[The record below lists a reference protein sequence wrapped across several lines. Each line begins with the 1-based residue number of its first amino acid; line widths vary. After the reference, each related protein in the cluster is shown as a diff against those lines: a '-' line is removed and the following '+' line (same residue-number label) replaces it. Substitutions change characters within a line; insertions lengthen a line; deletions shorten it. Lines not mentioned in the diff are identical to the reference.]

1 MVLSGQGLIQDRP
14 MAMATKDS
22 VRALK
27 RPFQKLRDVSA
38 TLLSSPH
45 SHAASKDALGELL
58 QLQKA
63 EHDWLMVLDKED
75 KLHFLA
81 SQKLPPEPIAD
92 FKARGLSLEEV

>member
-1 MVLSGQGLIQDRP
+1 MIQDRL

-22 VRALK
+22 VRALN
-27 RPFQKLRDVSA
+27 RPFEKLRDVSA

-45 SHAASKDALGELL
+45 FQAALKNASGELL

-75 KLHFLA
+75 KLHFVA
-81 SQKLPPEPIAD
+81 SRNLTPEPIAD
-92 FKARGLSLEEV
+92 FKARGLSLEEM